1 MLRLHSL
8 GPFGLPS
15 DSCFV
20 INLVSHLD
28 SLFPCLSRHSPELC
42 VRLCHA
48 LVDARQSTEHTILLL
63 SELLCVLVGRGALLC
78 HFFAKSL
85 DGALKD
91 SLLGDQVFILDGRV
105 LVHLDLDMFTLVE
118 RRREAVLGRTD
129 PKTVHLRST
138 LLLLMLGLTL
148 SCLRRS
154 LDRLLSILC
163 FVLDSLYTKNML

>member
-1 MLRLHSL
+1 MILVPVSPYLIKFVLFDPLAGVIAPNELPGWYHLGPELGIDRPCLHLCHFLVNGQLAGSLGLPWRLLRPSSQMLRLHSF

-48 LVDARQSTEHTILLL
+48 LIDARQSTEHTILLL
-63 SELLCVLVGRGALLC
+63 SELLCVLVGCGALLC

-85 DGALKD
+85 D
-91 SLLGDQVFILDGRV
+91 
-105 LVHLDLDMFTLVE
+105 
-118 RRREAVLGRTD
+118 
-129 PKTVHLRST
+129 
-138 LLLLMLGLTL
+138 
-148 SCLRRS
+148 
-154 LDRLLSILC
+154 
-163 FVLDSLYTKNML
+163 